1 MLTILYYLATYI
13 MLYLYVYI
21 NTWTP
26 LSLAGVLRVVEVLSN
41 SALVKCFFFFFFI
54 TGARSTNSNT

>member
-26 LSLAGVLRVVEVLSN
+26 LSLAGVLRVVKVLSN
-41 SALVKCFFFFFFI
+41 SALVKCFFFI

>member
-41 SALVKCFFFFFFI
+41 SALVKCFFFFI

>member
-41 SALVKCFFFFFFI
+41 SALVKCFFFFFYY
-54 TGARSTNSNT
+54 RSSLH